1 MFAVSSKDY
10 WENREKEALK
20 AYQKQEEEYDK
31 EIERIYRDM
40 LDAIQK
46 EIDAF
51 YTKYAKKEGIT
62 LAEAKKRVS
71 KLDIEAYERKAKRY
85 VKEAAADRRA
95 NGGQTDFTGS
105 YFSEQA
111 NEEMA
116 LYNLTMKVNRLEML
130 KANIGLELIKGHNEL
145 ENFMGEILQGR
156 TMEELERQAGILGRT
171 IKDNAKLAHT
181 IPNASFHNATFSDRI
196 WQYQDL
202 MKADLSK
209 TLQTALIQ
217 GKNPRA
223 VASEVRKH
231 LVGDKY
237 GKGARGNIERLMR
250 TELARVQTEAQKKSI
265 EEAGFEMYMF
275 ICNEDGRTCEICQKA
290 ASKDSGHGKGI
301 YLIKD
306 MMPGTNAAPLHPN
319 CRCSTAPHEDSKDY
333 EEWLEHLEKGG
344 TTEQWNKMKYN
355 KTKKRKM
362 PETTK
367 KISEEATKIIEEIYE
382 KHRLKNNL
390 NVLSIENMG
399 DDADKFF
406 GVNFAAMSK
415 ESAWMIT
422 ETIADL
428 AEAYDTPLQK
438 VRFMTKDEYAFMS
451 KTFAFVSHNYT
462 VDSAE
467 LVLNPGRLNDLAKHT
482 ERIKELSKKGYCAR
496 IKEEYASKYVITH
509 EFAHTIL
516 NVVQPV
522 SNKTN
527 YVNADYKKLKKA
539 RKEIQAVYE
548 EYMNAVKEATERHK
562 KAEFNAIM
570 GMDADAWQEAAKTAE
585 QLRNVKISDYS
596 LESEDEFFAES
607 FANEKLGI
615 ASNQYARRVVDIV
628 DKYYKR

>member
-51 YTKYAKKEGIT
+51 YAKYAKKEGIT

-111 NEEMA
+111 NEEMM

-231 LVGDKY
+231 LIGDKY

-275 ICNEDGRTCEICQKA
+275 ICNEDGRTCDICQKA

-333 EEWLEHLEKGG
+333 EAWLEHLDKGG
-344 TTEQWNKMKYN
+344 TTEEWNILGKKEKEAYVSGKMVYTHRKK
-355 KTKKRKM
+355 KTKQTSRI
-362 PETTK
+362 T
-367 KISEEATKIIEEIYE
+367 IEEIKQKLNDAGVKYAQIDKMSIEQAENLLRAVETLPENCRPIFIGNGKDVSTITDRPLGRKADQWYGVTYDYRTFPLRTMQLGYE
-382 KHRLKNNL
+382 KTDYDGGLLVGVNTNKFKTFK
-390 NVLSIENMG
+390 SIEISKQVAQEKYIQRTGRKWFFNTKGEATAFHEMG
-399 DDADKFF
+399 HCYADVIEIPKGFEKDAMKW
-406 GVNFAAMSK
+406 AQ
-415 ESAWMIT
+415 ESQCDMLTKTEEAW
-422 ETIADL
+422 
-428 AEAYDTPLQK
+428 AEAWAAYHIGN
-438 VRFMTKDEYAFMS
+438 E
-451 KTFAFVSHNYT
+451 
-462 VDSAE
+462 E
-467 LVLNPGRLNDLAKHT
+467 LPDY
-482 ERIKELSKKGYCAR
+482 IK
-496 IKEEYASKYVITH
+496 KYI
-509 EFAHTIL
+509 E
-516 NVVQPV
+516 
-522 SNKTN
+522 
-527 YVNADYKKLKKA
+527 D
-539 RKEIQAVYE
+539 
-548 EYMNAVKEATERHK
+548 AVK
-562 KAEFNAIM
+562 
-570 GMDADAWQEAAKTAE
+570 G
-585 QLRNVKISDYS
+585 
-596 LESEDEFFAES
+596 
-607 FANEKLGI
+607 
-615 ASNQYARRVVDIV
+615 
-628 DKYYKR
+628 